1 MSGIKVLDLHSPGR
15 VLEEIVEHLKKKP
28 PLKEEPEYSVYMPR
42 CKEEPEYNPHA
53 PLWWNWTQQV
63 AAEKVAEFFPEI
75 RTDRAYRR
83 SLKKNR

>member
-1 MSGIKVLDLHSPGR
+1 MSGVKVLDLHSPGR
-15 VLEEIVEHLKKKP
+15 VLEEIAEHIKKNP
-28 PLKEEPEYSVYMPR
+28 PLEEPEYSVYMPP
-42 CKEEPEYNPHA
+42 CQE
-53 PLWWNWTQQV
+53 WTQTV